1 MTMVR
6 RMAAQ
11 GMLALLVVATAAACG
26 GGDDGG
32 TDVATLGTG
41 DQADGTTDDGD
52 TTSADGEEL
61 TDAEREDAMLEF
73 TECMRDHGV
82 DMPDPEVV
90 EGGPGG
96 GGGFAITSEAGP
108 AGRGGGD
115 TDAFEAANDACGD
128 ILDDVFGD
136 APQMSPEDEAEMRDN
151 MLAFAECMRDHGV
164 DMPDPEFESGGGG
177 FSVQLGEPGDGG
189 GIDPS
194 DPDFEAAQEACQ
206 GELGFED
213 GEGPGGGPGGG
224 PSFRVGS
231 ATAEAS

>member
-11 GMLALLVVATAAACG
+11 GLLALLVVTTAAACG
-26 GGDDGG
+26 GGGDGG
-32 TDVATLGTG
+32 TDVATLGSG
-41 DQADGTTDDGD
+41 DQADDTTDDSDAASSGD
-52 TTSADGEEL
+52 EEL

-96 GGGFAITSEAGP
+96 GGGFAITSEAKAAGDDGASGP
-108 AGRGGGD
+108 GD
-115 TDAFEAANDACGD
+115 TDAFEEANEACGD
-128 ILDDVFGD
+128 ILSDVFGD
-136 APQMSPEDEAEMRDN
+136 APQMSPEEEAEMRDN
-151 MLAFAECMRDHGV
+151 MLAFAECMRDHGI

-177 FSVQLGEPGDGG
+177 FSMRVGEPGAG

-194 DPDFEAAQEACQ
+194 DPDFEEAQEACQ
-206 GELGFED
+206 DLMGFEE
-213 GEGPGGGPGGG
+213 GEGPGGGGF
-224 PSFRVGS
+224 SVSSRS
-231 ATAEAS
+231 AGEKS